1 MRKWA
6 GEKGRRGE
14 SGKGEAIMM
23 NEKNTPISVA
33 LTGQPNV
40 GKSTVFNMLTGM
52 NQHVGNW
59 PGKTV
64 EKKAGTFNYN
74 ENSYSVVDL
83 PGAYSLTANSPEE
96 AITRDFIIKERP
108 DVVVA
113 ILNAAALER
122 NLYLVSELLP
132 LEAPVVVALNMMD
145 VAKREGHQISPEALE
160 KAMGVRVVPMVASK
174 SKGLRELMQAINEVA
189 HKGDNLS
196 CDPPEIRHEY
206 LTALKD
212 ITGRID
218 GQIPGHYPKDWI
230 ALKLLEGDG
239 MVKEM
244 MKENLG
250 AARWGPVDGILCE
263 HKDAMLGVAGDRYRW
278 IENVSEKAV
287 KHPGKRQMSVTA
299 GWDRFTTHP
308 VWGIFIMLGI
318 LALGI
323 LFAKRIGLKVTW
335 DFMDIY
341 LPSVKTAASS
351 WLTDAPPWLTSMVVD
366 GLISGI
372 GILLVFIVFLT
383 MFYAILGFLEDVGY
397 LSRIGFM
404 MHRFMSKI
412 GLHGKSCLPLCVGF
426 ACNIPGVIGT
436 RVVETERARLMTI
449 LLTPFIPCIAQL
461 TATVLLAPIFF
472 GSAAPF
478 VVIGLVLFNIVV
490 LGLSGNL
497 LNRVLPNRER
507 LGFIMELPLYHWPNP
522 RTIGIFVLQH
532 MKHFVQKAGS
542 VIVIATVLIWALSYF
557 PHGNIETSILAS
569 IGQFLTPLGK
579 LLGLN
584 WQLMVALFA
593 SFVSK
598 ESTLISLGVLV
609 KDANF
614 VSGMQAMLTPA
625 AGLGFLVVHMLFI
638 PCITT
643 FAVIVSESG
652 SWKWSL
658 LCVGYLFTV
667 AFGLGILAYQVARL
681 IM

>member
-1 MRKWA
+1 MTND
-6 GEKGRRGE
+6 
-14 SGKGEAIMM
+14 KGEAIMM

-52 NQHVGNW
+52 SQHVGNW
-59 PGKTV
+59 SGKTV
-64 EKKAGTFNYN
+64 EKKEGTFDYK

-83 PGAYSLTANSPEE
+83 PGTYSLTANSPEE
-96 AITRDFIIKERP
+96 AISRDFIIKERP

-145 VAKREGHQISPEALE
+145 VAKSEGHQISPEALE

-174 SKGLRELMQAINEVA
+174 SKGLPELMQAINEVA
-189 HKGDNLS
+189 HNGDNLS
-196 CDPPEIRHEY
+196 CALPIRHEY
-206 LTALKD
+206 LTVLKD

-218 GQIPGHYPKDWI
+218 GHLPGHYPKDWI

-244 MKENLG
+244 MKESLG
-250 AARWGPVDGILCE
+250 PVRWGPVDGILSE
-263 HKDAMLGVAGDRYRW
+263 HKDAMLGVAGDRYAW
-278 IENVSEKAV
+278 IEDVCKKAV
-287 KHPGKRQMSVTA
+287 KRPEERQMSVTA
-299 GWDRFTTHP
+299 RWDRFATHP

-318 LALGI
+318 LAVGM
-323 LFAKRIGLKVTW
+323 LFTKRIGLKVTW
-335 DFMDIY
+335 DFMDVH
-341 LPSVKTAASS
+341 LPALKAAASS
-351 WLTDAPPWLTSMVVD
+351 WLTNAPPWVASMVVD
-366 GLISGI
+366 GLISGV
-372 GILLVFIVFLT
+372 GILLIFVVFLT
-383 MFYAILGFLEDVGY
+383 MFYAVLGFLEDVGY
-397 LSRIGFM
+397 LSRVGFM

-461 TATVLLAPIFF
+461 TVAVLLAPIFF
-472 GSAAPF
+472 GSDAAPF
-478 VVIGLVLFNIVV
+478 VVAGLVLFNIVV
-490 LGLSGNL
+490 LGLSGKL
-497 LNRVLPNRER
+497 LNRVLPNRESLR
-507 LGFIMELPLYHWPNP
+507 FIMELPLYHWPNP
-522 RTIGIFVLQH
+522 RTIAIFVWQH
-532 MKHFVQKAGS
+532 MKHFVEKAGT
-542 VIVIATVLIWALSYF
+542 VIVAATVLIWALSYF
-557 PHGNIETSILAS
+557 PHGDMDTSILSS
-569 IGQFLTPLGK
+569 IGQFLEPLGK

-593 SFVSK
+593 SFLSK
-598 ESTLISLGVLV
+598 ESTLVSLGVLV
-609 KDANF
+609 EDPNF
-614 VSGMQAMLTPA
+614 VTGLQAMLTPA
-625 AGLGFLVVHMLFI
+625 AGLGFLVVNMLFI

-643 FAVIVSESG
+643 FAVIVTETK

-667 AFGLGILAYQVARL
+667 AFGMGILIYQVARH
-681 IM
+681 II